1 MDLENAVLSEM
12 SDRDRQMLHDIT
24 YMWNLENNTNECI
37 CETETDSQ
45 IQKTHLWLPKR
56 RRTSVR
62 TNQENGIN
70 RLKTTIYKI
79 DKQQGHTIEHRE

>member
-37 CETETDSQ
+37 CKTETDSQ
-45 IQKTHLWLPKR
+45 I
-56 RRTSVR
+56 
-62 TNQENGIN
+62 
-70 RLKTTIYKI
+70 
-79 DKQQGHTIEHRE
+79 